1 MELPEDVL
9 EIVRAYAKP
18 WFKHHALYKRTLKN
32 MSLTSFLELRTCLH
46 TCPEQILPTLKMF
59 EKVTAEYLVALDEY
73 LSDHNPLSDIRYYY
87 EKRRGYIDC
96 DLEVHR
102 LVHMLSVKPF
112 HDSL

>member
-32 MSLTSFLELRTCLH
+32 MYLTSFLELRSCL
-46 TCPEQILPTLKMF
+46 CDYPDQVLPTLEKF
-59 EKVTAEYLVALDEY
+59 EKATAEYLVALDEY

-87 EKRRGYIDC
+87 EKRRTFTLCNI
-96 DLEVHR
+96 EVR
-102 LVHMLSVKPF
+102 RVVHMLQPKKI
-112 HDSL
+112 DL